1 MDSPA
6 SQDMDGYR
14 EARWNGRDEDG
25 EAAVLE
31 LFNDESRDKGLF
43 DLDERRFPDVLP
55 AFPRESLRET
65 SEERVARKS
74 LEERAIHVVPE
85 DPANSRPN
93 GRANPKNRPRGA
105 MCWPQDRPRV
115 DGSISADRRRYRDV
129 GRQLSLSAGEPR
141 QWTYQDDH
149 ATERLEGYRERG
161 G

>member
-43 DLDERRFPDVLP
+43 DLDERRFPHVLP

-93 GRANPKNRPRGA
+93 GRANPKTDHVAPCA
-105 MCWPQDRPRV
+105 SPKTDPALMAASPPTV
-115 DGSISADRRRYRDV
+115 DVTGTSV
-129 GRQLSLSAGEPR
+129 GN
-141 QWTYQDDH
+141 
-149 ATERLEGYRERG
+149 
-161 G
+161 